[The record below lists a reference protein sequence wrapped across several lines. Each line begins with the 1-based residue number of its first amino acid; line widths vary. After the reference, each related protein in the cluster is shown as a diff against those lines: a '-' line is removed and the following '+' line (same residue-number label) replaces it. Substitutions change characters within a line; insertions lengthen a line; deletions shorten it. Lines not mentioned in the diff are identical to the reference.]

1 MQISFHMKRCWL
13 YNILSACMIVSACSV
28 FADYVALNNVVY
40 QSLDYIEATGSQ
52 WIVTD
57 ITPTCTDKVK
67 MKFRLSSLAKTQAL
81 YCSRTTMTTNTFT
94 AFFIDN
100 VVRCDRN
107 TNTSAKG
114 GTQPALGEDTTLVA
128 DYKTRKFTV
137 NGIEQNVL
145 MADGS
150 YSPGSVLMLFASH
163 TQGRNLSEGV
173 AAANTSNRGTYRLY
187 YFELYASGSQTPKH
201 MLMPVRRKSDSAV
214 GLYDIIGGKFYG
226 RATNSEAFI
235 ASPQP
240 SITDVTAQQRYPWNG
255 KVDISYTV
263 TGDILGAAKRKA
275 LVTSF
280 KVVAID
286 KVANETYTATAL
298 SGDRSL
304 TQGMHKLV
312 WDMDA
317 DGLSFK
323 SSNVVFKVSCETT
336 SAMYCVIDLSA
347 GANASSYPVSYLAS
361 LPSGGFNVDE
371 YKTTKLVLRR
381 IEPGSFKMYD
391 SNLSLCNVTLTKP
404 FYIGLFEVTQKQC
417 ALVTGSDSSTYEGNL
432 RPVDNISYSSIR
444 GSSIKGGAWPKSSGV
459 GATSFIAKL
468 RARTGLDFDLPAEAQ
483 WAYVENTGR
492 AEGSSKLY
500 GRFSDNTSDGKG
512 GYSQHTVV
520 GSYLPDALG
529 LYDMRGNVYELCLD
543 WFDLS
548 LEKNAT
554 DPKGP
559 ASGSY
564 RVASGGSWK
573 TSNSARS
580 HECAYGADDSFGFR
594 LARTLSK

>member
-1 MQISFHMKRCWL
+1 MICVTFGKLCRVFLLSLCCSILPISG
-13 YNILSACMIVSACSV
+13 A

-67 MKFRLSSLAKTQAL
+67 MKFRLSTIANTQTL

-94 AFFIDN
+94 AFYIDN

-128 DYKTRKFTV
+128 DYKTRKFAV
-137 NGIEQNVL
+137 NGIEQDVL

-163 TQGRNLSEGV
+163 TQGQNLSGEV
-173 AAANTSNRGTYRLY
+173 AAANTNNRGAYRLY

-240 SITDVTAQQRYPWNG
+240 AITDVTAQQRYPWNG

-263 TGDILGAAKRKA
+263 TGDIMGAAKRNA
-275 LVTSF
+275 LITSF

-286 KVANETYTATAL
+286 KMAAEAYTATML

-304 TQGMHKLV
+304 TQGKHKFV

-317 DGLSFK
+317 EGLSFK
-323 SSNVVFKVSCETT
+323 SSNVVFKISCETMP
-336 SAMYCVIDLSA
+336 AMYCVIDLSA
-347 GANASSYPVSYLAS
+347 GASASSYPVSYLAS
-361 LPSGGFNVDE
+361 PPSGGFNIDE
-371 YKTTKLVLRR
+371 YKSTKLVMRR

-391 SNLSLCNVTLTKP
+391 SNLSLCNITLTKP

-417 ALVTGSDSSTYEGNL
+417 ALVAGSNHSRYEGDL
-432 RPVDNISYSSIR
+432 RPVDNISYDSIR

-459 GATSFIAKL
+459 AATSFIAKL

-483 WAYVENTGR
+483 WAYVQQSGR
-492 AEGSSKLY
+492 AEGSAALY

-512 GYSQHTVV
+512 GYSQHTVA

-543 WFDLS
+543 WFDSS

-564 RVASGGSWK
+564 RVMCGGSWK
-573 TSNSARS
+573 TSIANAGRRSYNSD
-580 HECAYGADDSFGFR
+580 YGVGFR